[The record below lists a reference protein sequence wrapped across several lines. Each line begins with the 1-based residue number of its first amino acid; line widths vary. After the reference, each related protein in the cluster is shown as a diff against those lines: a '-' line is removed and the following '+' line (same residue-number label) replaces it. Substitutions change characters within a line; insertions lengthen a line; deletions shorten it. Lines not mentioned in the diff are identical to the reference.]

1 MPCPKKMVALNTVD
15 RAIVYEQLKS
25 FFPSLV
31 PWYLYTYGTQSCL
44 FFGGETI
51 TSAQGVQQGDPLS
64 GLLFVLAVHPL
75 VRLFS
80 GIPGVLWSSW
90 FYDDGYFIAPLDIL
104 GCVLDRA
111 VDIFFHCGYYD

>member
-1 MPCPKKMVALNTVD
+1 MVALNTVD

-51 TSAQGVQQGDPLS
+51 TSAQECSKVTTLS
-64 GLLFVLAVHPL
+64 GLLFVLAFHSL
-75 VRLFS
+75 VRLLS
-80 GIPGVLWSSW
+80 GIPGVLWSS
-90 FYDDGYFIAPLDIL
+90 
-104 GCVLDRA
+104 
-111 VDIFFHCGYYD
+111 